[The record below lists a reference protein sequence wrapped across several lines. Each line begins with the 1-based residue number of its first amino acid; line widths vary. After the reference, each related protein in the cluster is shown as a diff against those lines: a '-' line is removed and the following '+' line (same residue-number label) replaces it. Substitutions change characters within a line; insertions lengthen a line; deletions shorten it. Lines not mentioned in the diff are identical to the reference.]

1 MNNLPANTGWL
12 WIKQGFQ
19 YFRQQPMEFIT
30 LFFSYL
36 FFVLLL
42 GLLSYLTSDFIP
54 HLGQFLAFVLLP
66 LFTLSFMQACREID
80 QGLRV
85 RPQLI
90 LYGFRSPQ
98 IKSLILLG
106 LLYLIAACIALG
118 ISTMVDGGLFLQF
131 ISGQEELSPANMEG
145 SDIGLA
151 MLVAI
156 LIYAPALMTLWFAGP
171 LIAWRNMSLFKAVF
185 YSFFASIRS
194 VRAFLVFALAWFTVA
209 GIIPAMLIV
218 LVAELTGSQDAVVML
233 LMPVYMLS
241 SIVLYCTFYPSY
253 KSVFGQATTT
263 ESSTIS

>member
-1 MNNLPANTGWL
+1 MNNLPPNTGWL

-42 GLLSYLTSDFIP
+42 GLISYLTSGFIP
-54 HLGQFLAFVLLP
+54 HLGQFLAFILLP

-85 RPQLI
+85 RPRLI

-98 IKSLILLG
+98 IKSLLMLG
-106 LLYLIAACIALG
+106 LLYLIAAGIALG
-118 ISTMVDGGLFLQF
+118 VSTLIDGGLFLQF
-131 ISGQEELSPANMEG
+131 ITGQEDLNPAGIEEGDLS
-145 SDIGLA
+145 LA

-185 YSFFASIRS
+185 YSFFAAIRS
-194 VRAFLVFALAWFTVA
+194 MRAFLVFALAWFTVA
-209 GIIPAMLIV
+209 GIIPAIFIV
-218 LVAELTGSQDAVVML
+218 IVVELTGSQDAVVML
-233 LMPVYMLS
+233 LMPIYMLT

-253 KSVFGQATTT
+253 KSVFGQAEGA